1 MSLAAFESANRE
13 FQQLIASVRPE
24 LHRYCARITGS
35 VIDGEDVVQDVLAKA
50 FYTLSLSAEMPPL
63 RPWLFRMAHNA
74 AIDFCRRYERTHV
87 EAVEEVPEADV
98 PVGAADPATVRAALT
113 GFLALPIRQR
123 SAVILKDVLGLSLE
137 EIAEAMETSVLA
149 VKAALVRGRQTLRDN
164 QASDPWV
171 AEPTEDVRS
180 ELDNLNRYAS
190 LFNAQDWDGLRAIL
204 ANEVQ
209 LDLVS
214 RASRRG
220 PLKQYLTNY
229 AELPPLRAVV
239 GFLEGRPALAVHD
252 PASSPTPKY
261 FILLE
266 WAGDRVAAIRDF
278 RYVDYI
284 AELARF
290 RPR

>member
-1 MSLAAFESANRE
+1 
-13 FQQLIASVRPE
+13 
-24 LHRYCARITGS
+24 
-35 VIDGEDVVQDVLAKA
+35 
-50 FYTLSLSAEMPPL
+50 
-63 RPWLFRMAHNA
+63 
-74 AIDFCRRYERTHV
+74 
-87 EAVEEVPEADV
+87 
-98 PVGAADPATVRAALT
+98 
-113 GFLALPIRQR
+113 
-123 SAVILKDVLGLSLE
+123 
-137 EIAEAMETSVLA
+137 METSVLA
-149 VKAALVRGRQTLRDN
+149 VKAALVRGRQTLREN
-164 QASDPWV
+164 HASDPWAAV
-171 AEPTEDVRS
+171 PTEDVRS

-190 LFNAQDWDGLRAIL
+190 LFNAQNWDGLRAIL

-266 WAGDRVAAIRDF
+266 WAGDTVATIRDF